1 MKATKSLPDLLFKHQ
16 LKLEYFGLF
25 LLVFAVSINLDEIRT
40 GKPWDDIYFDIMIP
54 TVIAIFITSIW
65 MRLQKSRTRSLAR
78 EIKRTVVP
86 KGAQRDAMVAK
97 LSTRQKEI
105 FELILLKMSNK
116 EIMEELSIEQT
127 SLRSHI
133 SKIYKILQR
142 ARRADVAKSDQ

>member
-1 MKATKSLPDLLFKHQ
+1 
-16 LKLEYFGLF
+16 
-25 LLVFAVSINLDEIRT
+25 
-40 GKPWDDIYFDIMIP
+40 
-54 TVIAIFITSIW
+54 
-65 MRLQKSRTRSLAR
+65 
-78 EIKRTVVP
+78 
-86 KGAQRDAMVAK
+86 MVAK